1 MLGGEVNVQTLKGT
15 VSVKIPP
22 ESQQGS
28 KLRLKNLGMPV
39 HGSENSFGDLILS
52 LQIVLPQHLSE
63 QEKDLFRSL
72 AEYRK

>member
-1 MLGGEVNVQTLKGT
+1 
-15 VSVKIPP
+15 
-22 ESQQGS
+22 
-28 KLRLKNLGMPV
+28 
-39 HGSENSFGDLILS
+39 LILS